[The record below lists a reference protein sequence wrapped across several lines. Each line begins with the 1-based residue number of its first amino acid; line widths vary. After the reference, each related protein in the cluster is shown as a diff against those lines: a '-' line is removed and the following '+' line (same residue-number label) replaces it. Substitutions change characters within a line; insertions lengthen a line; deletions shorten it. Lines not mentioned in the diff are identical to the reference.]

1 MNSWFSILIDKW
13 IIIDVNVCTYI
24 HINVCKYVHTHIYI
38 YIYIYIY
45 IFSLALYTNRHGS
58 SYTPPAMSSTLS
70 TQILAS
76 KYHSPL
82 K

>member
-13 IIIDVNVCTYI
+13 IIIDVNVCTHI

-38 YIYIYIY
+38 YIY
-45 IFSLALYTNRHGS
+45 SLALSTNSPGS

>member
-1 MNSWFSILIDKW
+1 M
-13 IIIDVNVCTYI
+13 
-24 HINVCKYVHTHIYI
+24 YVSMYI
-38 YIYIYIY
+38 YIY
-45 IFSLALYTNRHGS
+45 SLALSTNSPGS